1 LKKSEDWIYSQTPQ
15 FTFST
20 ENFVEIDSAPV
31 TDVSLTPSSTCYH
44 ELTNRQTEEDADAE
58 FKWSFTAKH
67 ARETLEDA
75 HAEFKMSFT
84 AKHGRITDLSISF
97 PGSLRSF
104 EIEAITS
111 SLLNKKIHEIKD
123 WKDALFLSLQ
133 EEETNPETY
142 LERQLL
148 PFHVGESMNDLFLVP
163 KTYSGKGEDV

>member
-1 LKKSEDWIYSQTPQ
+1 MKKSEDWIYSQTPQ

-58 FKWSFTAKH
+58 FKW
-67 ARETLEDA
+67 
-75 HAEFKMSFT
+75 SFT

-148 PFHVGESMNDLFLVP
+148 PFHIGESMNDLFLVP
-163 KTYSGKGEDV
+163 KTYSGKGEDG